1 MNFTVLMSIYKNEK
15 IERFHEAIKSVWD
28 DQILK
33 PNEIVLVKDGPLS
46 PDLDLAIN
54 SWQDKLSSLLK
65 IVHLSENSGLAVA
78 LNEGLK
84 HCTHELVAR
93 MDTDDISLPHRFS
106 RQIEFMRN
114 HPETSVSS
122 AFIEEFDEQEGVFS
136 VRKLSCEHDDILK
149 FAKTRCPISHPV
161 AIFKKSVVLGVGG
174 YPVFKKAEDVG
185 LWSMLLQ
192 KGYKFGNID
201 EVLLRMR
208 IGREFFT
215 RRGWEKLQGELDI
228 LRFQKRIGFIN
239 WPHFLKNMAILSFVR
254 LSPPIVKKILYKY
267 ARR

>member
-1 MNFTVLMSIYKNEK
+1 MSIYKNEK
-15 IERFHEAIKSVWD
+15 VDRFNEAMKSIWN

-33 PNEIVLVKDGPLS
+33 PDEIILVKDGPL
-46 PDLDLAIN
+46 PMDLDLAIN
-54 SWQDKLSSLLK
+54 CWQDKLSNYLK
-65 IVHLSENSGLAVA
+65 TVRLSENSGLAIA

-106 RQIEFMRN
+106 RQIEFMNN

-122 AFIEEFDEQEGVFS
+122 AFIEEFDETEGVFS
-136 VRKLSCEHDDILK
+136 VRKLSCEHDDILR

-161 AIFKKSVVLGVGG
+161 AIFKKSAVLSVGG
-174 YPVFKKAEDVG
+174 YPIFKKAEDVG
-185 LWSMLLQ
+185 LWSLLL
-192 KGYKFGNID
+192 KNGYKFGNIN

-208 IGREFFT
+208 IGKDFFT

-228 LRFQKRIGFIN
+228 LKFQKSIGFIN
-239 WPHFLKNMAILSFVR
+239 WPHFLKNAAILTFVR
-254 LSPPIVKKILYKY
+254 LSPPVLKKILYKY
-267 ARR
+267 TRRVRH